1 MPDRRADVDED
12 GYAGDEDFVLY
23 AAIVLWKRLMPERW
37 SVEMIDDSIQKGY
50 EYIKQNNYKD
60 GLEKWTDA
68 WTMIRGIVPSYI
80 TSVEEADEYLPEPL
94 TQSTCNWSQD
104 FGMELGNGGGD
115 DISFHYL
122 RIRYCSEFCAIFPDS
137 DELILHNMSR
147 AEAESYASLGYIMHV
162 ADNPFDEP
170 VEKYPDNVRD
180 MSAGATHICT
190 TRAIVKTP
198 PTTSTL
204 MNGTGG
210 GFPGA
215 IPKRTSSVTDWNG
228 LRKRE
233 PDRVR
238 HKTRATLREAK

>member
-1 MPDRRADVDED
+1 MPDRRAEVDED

-23 AAIVLWKRLMPERW
+23 AAIVLWERLMPERW

-60 GLEKWTDA
+60 GLERWTDA

-94 TQSTCNWSQD
+94 TQSICNWSQD

-147 AEAESYASLGYIMHV
+147 AEAESYASLGYMHV
-162 ADNPFDEP
+162 ADNLFDEL
-170 VEKYPDNVRD
+170 VEKYPDNVRGYVGWGD
-180 MSAGATHICT
+180 IYLYHARDSEDPSDYEHAEERYRWGLSRCDTEADVIRDRLEWLEKERTGQGAT
-190 TRAIVKTP
+190 
-198 PTTSTL
+198 
-204 MNGTGG
+204 
-210 GFPGA
+210 
-215 IPKRTSSVTDWNG
+215 
-228 LRKRE
+228 
-233 PDRVR
+233 
-238 HKTRATLREAK
+238 